1 MIVQSSNSSP
11 QSSLLRPYKSLLI
24 TGGAGFIGANF
35 VHYWIKKY
43 PEDRVVVLD
52 ALTYAGNRANLE
64 PLLKHPG
71 FLFIHGDIRDFDL
84 VVNLLL
90 DQEIDTIVH
99 FAAESHVDRSIHG
112 PDAFVDTNVTGTHT
126 LLKAAK
132 KVWLDSSSQ
141 TSDLSPHSSNFR
153 FHHISTD
160 EVYGS
165 LDLND
170 PGFSETT
177 PYAPNS
183 PYAASKAGSD
193 FLVRAY
199 YKTYGLP
206 MTISNCSNNYG
217 PYQHPEKLIPLLILN
232 CLEGKPLPIYGDGL
246 NIRDWL
252 YVDDHCRG
260 IDLILKKGRTGET
273 YNIGGNCEKTNLE
286 VVHAVCAIL
295 DELRPLVS
303 QSYTSLITHVKDRP
317 GHDRRYA
324 IDAAKIR
331 QELEYAPAESF
342 ESGLRK
348 TVAWYLENLDWCR
361 MVMGEDYRKWLER
374 NYS

>member
-1 MIVQSSNSSP
+1 MLPRHS
-11 QSSLLRPYKSLLI
+11 SLLI

-35 VHYWIKKY
+35 VHYWIKNY

-64 PLLKHPG
+64 LLKSHPG
-71 FLFIHGDIRDFDL
+71 FLFVHGDIRDYDL
-84 VVNLLL
+84 VLNFLQ

-132 KVWLDSSSQ
+132 KVWLESQSSV
-141 TSDLSPHSSNFR
+141 PGPRSSKFR

-165 LDLND
+165 LGPDD

-183 PYAASKAGSD
+183 PYASSKAGSD

-232 CLEGKPLPIYGDGL
+232 CLAGKPLPIYGDGL

-252 YVDDHCRG
+252 YVEDHCRG
-260 IDLILKKGRTGET
+260 IDLILKKGRIGGT
-273 YNIGGNCEKTNLE
+273 YNIGGNCEKTNLD
-286 VVHAVCAIL
+286 VVNNVCTIL
-295 DELRPLVS
+295 DELSP
-303 QSYTSLITHVKDRP
+303 QSSVPMTQPYSSLITHVKDRP

-324 IDAAKIR
+324 IDASKIR
-331 QELEYAPAESF
+331 QELEYEPVESF
-342 ESGLRK
+342 ASGLRK
-348 TVAWYLENLDWCR
+348 TVAWYLENLDWCEN
-361 MVMGEDYRKWLER
+361 VMGEDYREWLAR

>member
-1 MIVQSSNSSP
+1 MLPRHS
-11 QSSLLRPYKSLLI
+11 SLLI

-35 VHYWIKKY
+35 VHYWIKNY

-64 PLLKHPG
+64 LLKNHPG
-71 FLFIHGDIRDFDL
+71 FLFVHGDIRDYDL
-84 VVNLLL
+84 VQNLLQ
-90 DQEIDTIVH
+90 DQEIDTILH

-126 LLKAAK
+126 LLKTAK
-132 KVWLDSSSQ
+132 KVWLDTQSSV
-141 TSDLSPHSSNFR
+141 PGPGSSKFR

-165 LDLND
+165 LGQDD

-193 FLVRAY
+193 FLLRAY

-232 CLEGKPLPIYGDGL
+232 CLAGKQLPIYGDGL

-252 YVDDHCRG
+252 YVEDHCRG
-260 IDLILKKGRTGET
+260 IDLILKKGRLGET

-286 VVHAVCAIL
+286 VVNTLCAIL
-295 DELRPLVS
+295 DELNPQPSVPKTQPYS
-303 QSYTSLITHVKDRP
+303 SLITHVKDRP

-324 IDAAKIR
+324 IDASKIR
-331 QELEYAPAESF
+331 QELGYEPVESF
-342 ESGLRK
+342 ASGLRK
-348 TVAWYLENLDWCR
+348 TVAWYLENLDWCEN
-361 MVMGEDYRKWLER
+361 VMGEDYREWLAR

>member
-1 MIVQSSNSSP
+1 M
-11 QSSLLRPYKSLLI
+11 
-24 TGGAGFIGANF
+24 
-35 VHYWIKKY
+35 
-43 PEDRVVVLD
+43 
-52 ALTYAGNRANLE
+52 
-64 PLLKHPG
+64 
-71 FLFIHGDIRDFDL
+71 
-84 VVNLLL
+84 
-90 DQEIDTIVH
+90 H

-132 KVWLDSSSQ
+132 KVWLESQSSV
-141 TSDLSPHSSNFR
+141 PGPRSSKFR

-165 LDLND
+165 LGPDD

-232 CLEGKPLPIYGDGL
+232 CLAGKPLPIYGDGL

-252 YVDDHCRG
+252 YVEDHCRG
-260 IDLILKKGRTGET
+260 IDLILKKGRIGET
-273 YNIGGNCEKTNLE
+273 YNIGGNCEKTNLD
-286 VVHAVCAIL
+286 VVNNVCTIL
-295 DELRPLVS
+295 DELSP
-303 QSYTSLITHVKDRP
+303 QSSVPKTQPYSSLITHVKDRP

-324 IDAAKIR
+324 IDASKIR
-331 QELEYAPAESF
+331 QELEYEPVESF
-342 ESGLRK
+342 ASGLRK
-348 TVAWYLENLDWCR
+348 TVAWYLENLDWCEN
-361 MVMGEDYRKWLER
+361 VMGEDYREWLAR